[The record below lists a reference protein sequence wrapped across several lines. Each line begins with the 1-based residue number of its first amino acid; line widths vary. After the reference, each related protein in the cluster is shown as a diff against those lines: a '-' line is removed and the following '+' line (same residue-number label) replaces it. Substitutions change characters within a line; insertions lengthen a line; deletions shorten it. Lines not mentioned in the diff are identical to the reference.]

1 MVFFSGG
8 SIAVAESNKGHVSP
22 QCSALNSA
30 SCASLSSLAMADRK
44 VPREFS
50 GAQDGP
56 RAGYVGF

>member
-1 MVFFSGG
+1 
-8 SIAVAESNKGHVSP
+8 
-22 QCSALNSA
+22 
-30 SCASLSSLAMADRK
+30 MADRK